1 MLLNGVDSLR
11 VIITFAQFSHIVKIE
26 QNQTISLGD
35 HLFVVLFTAIIAQGN
50 EVIYKS
56 SDKKCRSILVT

>member
-11 VIITFAQFSHIVKIE
+11 VILTFAQFSHIVKIE

-35 HLFVVLFTAIIAQGN
+35 HLFAVLFTAIIAQGN